1 MEKSNIQK
9 ILNYYLEYEIYNIA
23 NSSQIKTDLKNC
35 YILKGKIDSK
45 EVIEELN
52 KLKQNKIRS
61 VTEKFIGKRINDKE
75 ETINEI
81 IQELNNLNSEQSN
94 QIQVAFRIES
104 LLKEKIKNID
114 IKIIENFANQI
125 CDIKGTNEFWMY
137 SHNISLI
144 SQNSR
149 RSKKQPIFI
158 LRCELENEKI
168 KITDANVNS
177 ETINT
182 ILTILLEK
190 EMADIS
196 IEYEEAILNYS
207 KEIKSSIDSG
217 DVEHIIDLFYDKL
230 NEYVD
235 SHLTK
240 ENIRKISQKNSFYNL
255 NEEYI
260 ITFDEITDDAIK
272 NIKEDIELLKKVI
285 EYDNYIPNLLNKYL
299 NGSIDKKNINDI
311 KYEKTHK
318 GNYKSN
324 YGVGQGQYKI
334 VNTINDNDLITVEG
348 PPGTGKTSLLKEI
361 IANKIVERAN
371 LILKNWNEEFIAT
384 NYYGNTYYKIDWYN
398 RDIETIKSIVVSSK
412 NGEAIENVGK
422 VVNKD
427 IKYMMPIS
435 RMYKRTQRLKNG
447 TKEKE
452 ISKYKGLIC
461 LPLGKQDNVQDFRDF
476 LYQRFIPILEKL
488 QNKNNIEVAIEKV
501 KKNYQKKLKEV
512 KEYEKFLLKLS
523 QIKNPKYYFYE
534 IDVNQKEKVKEI
546 EESLNKDKNDN
557 ENKIQKIKS
566 KRIEINKKLNNKEIE
581 LKENKEDTEKIN
593 NKIRD
598 SKQRIVKYKNN
609 IQYLEK
615 NRDNF
620 EKISKNIFTKL
631 VNYKIYKKNKNVNFG
646 KEIIEMQVANETEN
660 KQIEQYI
667 KEKSILEKEKD
678 KLTKQYEEIKV
689 KCQKLQREDE
699 EIETKL
705 TEIKLIEEFNKKN
718 KIKYWNYSSTIEMYC
733 KSYLN
738 ELNQEL
744 FQLALKLNEVYII
757 KNGKKIAENLR
768 LFLSEE
774 QPSYICQKFYD
785 STDIYNNKKQEGI
798 RNLWNTLF
806 LCFPVVTTTLDSF
819 CKRCFHLIPEYIDLE
834 LIDEAGQILPHNLVS
849 ALYRAKKAVIV
860 GDVNQI
866 EPIYSNVNR
875 NFYKYQKEIGE
886 RFEDIKIDGNSI
898 QTLANKNTDILS
910 DGENIILNEHY
921 RCEKNII
928 NFSNQNVYE
937 NKLNMHIKDDFNK
950 PFSNN
955 MIALDVRGKRTEKE
969 NQKGNKNENKV
980 EVEACIQTIK
990 YIKEQDKNEPSIAIV
1005 TPYKEQKHLI
1015 ESRLKRERLTEIKVG
1030 TVHAFQ
1036 GQEKD
1041 YIIFTPTLDVLEP
1054 KWSVKFIGNKC
1065 NMLNVAVTRAKKQF
1079 IYIGNLEV
1087 AEQTENYLAKL
1098 IKYIKE
1104 NGVIYSLYNTE
1115 ESELNKDFDEKILQI
1130 LQPELEI
1137 DNDNIGIYIKENF
1150 EKGIILDA
1158 KQHYDLL
1165 MCTLKNTKKELFIMA
1180 PWIRDNVIDEKFMNE
1195 IKRLKE
1201 NNCKIKIIFG
1211 YKNGNKNVAG
1221 PDEIVN
1227 ELVRTNSLG
1236 FAKKESVRKIV
1247 NELYNLLGKENFVY
1261 APPTHAKIV
1270 IVDEKYMFMG
1280 SHNWLSNAG
1289 KMEEKNRAKEGTAI
1303 TTSKE
1308 AISYTKENFFYTTSK
1323 N

>member
-45 EVIEELN
+45 EIIKELN

-61 VTEKFIGKRINDKE
+61 VTEKFIGKRIKDKE
-75 ETINEI
+75 GIINEI

-94 QIQVAFRIES
+94 QIQVVFRIES

-114 IKIIENFANQI
+114 TKIIKNFANQI
-125 CDIKGTNEFWMY
+125 CDIKGKNEFWMY
-137 SHNISLI
+137 SHNMSLI
-144 SQNSR
+144 NKNSR
-149 RSKKQPIFI
+149 SSKKLPIFI
-158 LRCELENEKI
+158 LKCEFENEKI
-168 KITDANVNS
+168 KVIDANVNS

-190 EMADIS
+190 EIADIS

-217 DVEHIIDLFYDKL
+217 EIEHIIDLFYNKL
-230 NEYVD
+230 SEYID
-235 SHLTK
+235 SQLTR
-240 ENIRKISQKNSFYNL
+240 ENIKRISQKNNIYNL

-260 ITFDEITDDAIK
+260 ISIDEITDDTIK
-272 NIKEDIELLKKVI
+272 NIKEDIELLKKII

-299 NGSIDKKNINDI
+299 NGSINKKNINDI
-311 KYEKTHK
+311 KYAKTHR

-371 LILKNWNEEFIAT
+371 LILKNWDEEFIAT
-384 NYYGNTYYKIDWYN
+384 SYYGNTYYKIDWYN
-398 RDIETIKSIVVSSK
+398 RNIEDIKSIVVSSK

-422 VVNKD
+422 EINKD

-435 RMYKRTQRLKNG
+435 RKYKRTQRLKNG
-447 TKEKE
+447 TKVKE
-452 ISKYKGLIC
+452 LSKYKGLIC

-488 QNKNNIEVAIEKV
+488 QNKNNIEVAIKKV
-501 KKNYQKKLKEV
+501 KENYQRKLKEV

-523 QIKNPKYYFYE
+523 KIKNPKYYFYE

-546 EESLNKDKNDN
+546 EERLNKDKRDN
-557 ENKIQKIKS
+557 ENRIQKIKL
-566 KRIEINKKLNNKEIE
+566 RRNETNKKINNKEIE
-581 LKENKEDTEKIN
+581 LSENKENIERLN
-593 NKIRD
+593 NKIKA
-598 SKQRIVKYKNN
+598 SEQKIVEYKNN
-609 IQYLEK
+609 IKNLEK
-615 NRDNF
+615 DRENF

-631 VNYKIYKKNKNVNFG
+631 INYKVYKINKNIDFG
-646 KEIIEMQVANETEN
+646 KEIIKMQVAKETEN

-667 KEKSILEKEKD
+667 KEKQILEKETD
-678 KLTKQYEEIKV
+678 KLKKQY
-689 KCQKLQREDE
+689 QKIEKEFQELQIEDE

-718 KIKYWNYSSTIEMYC
+718 KIKYWSYSSTIEMYC
-733 KSYLN
+733 RSYLN

-744 FQLALKLNEVYII
+744 FQLALKLNEAYII
-757 KNGKKIAENLR
+757 KNGKEIVENLS
-768 LFLSEE
+768 LFLPEE
-774 QPSYICQKFYD
+774 QPAYICQKFYD
-785 STDIYNNKKQEGI
+785 STDIYNDKKQAGI

-819 CKRCFHLIPEYIDLE
+819 CKRYFHLIPEYIDLE

-886 RFEDIKIDGNSI
+886 KFEDIKIDGNSI

-937 NKLNMHIKDDFNK
+937 SKLNMHVKDDFNK

-955 MIALDVRGKRTEKE
+955 MIALDVRGKRTKKE

-980 EVEACIQTIK
+980 EAEACIQTIK

-1015 ESRLKRERLTEIKVG
+1015 ESRLKREGLTEIKVG

-1041 YIIFTPTLDVLEP
+1041 YIIFTPTLDALEP

-1087 AEQTENYLAKL
+1087 AEQTGNYLAKL

-1104 NGVIYSLYNTE
+1104 NGVIYSLYDTNN
-1115 ESELNKDFDEKILQI
+1115 SALNKNLDEKILQI

-1165 MCTLKNTKKELFIMA
+1165 MCTLKNTKKELFIMS
-1180 PWIRDNVIDEKFMNE
+1180 PWIRDNVIDEKFINE

-1211 YKNGNKNVAG
+1211 YKNGNKNVNS

-1236 FAKKESVRKIV
+1236 FAKEATVRKIA

-1289 KMEEKNRAKEGTAI
+1289 KMEEKNRAKEGTII

-1308 AISYTKENFFYTTSK
+1308 AISYTKEKFFLVNK
-1323 N
+1323 